1 MDSLVEEPFNE
12 SYINQILNGKFEMT
26 PVMAPK
32 FTQRYGEMLNSLY
45 EKGIDAFQSEF
56 KHTKG
61 MEAAIVKALGTQKSR
76 LKLMIDL
83 CSLEFFTDE
92 IKTSFKDMILKAANQ
107 MQSSLEDSVK
117 HDRTGKLLWL
127 IKNNAINRL
136 EEIKEVSNL
145 IQPIGKRR
153 RQILL

>member
-12 SYINQILNGKFEMT
+12 YYINQILNGSFEMT

-56 KHTKG
+56 KNVKG
-61 MEAAIVKALGTQKSR
+61 METAIVKALGTQKSR
-76 LKLMIDL
+76 LHIMIDL
-83 CSLEFFTDE
+83 CSLDFFTDD

-117 HDRTGKLLWL
+117 YDRTGQLQWL

-136 EEIKEVSNL
+136 EEVKEVSNL
-145 IQPIGKRR
+145 IQPIGKGR

>member
-1 MDSLVEEPFNE
+1 MDSLVKEPFNE
-12 SYINQILNGKFEMT
+12 YYISQILDGSFEMT

-32 FTQRYGEMLNSLY
+32 FTHRYGEMLNNLY

-56 KHTKG
+56 KNTRG
-61 MEAAIVKALGTQKSR
+61 METAIVKALGTQKSR
-76 LKLMIDL
+76 LITMVDL
-83 CSLEFFTDE
+83 CSLDFFTDE
-92 IKTSFKDMILKAANQ
+92 IKSGFKDMIMKAANQ

-117 HDRTGKLLWL
+117 HDRTGQLQWL

-136 EEIKEVSNL
+136 EEIKEVSDL
-145 IQPIGKRR
+145 IPPIGKGR